1 MTRKRLLARNLNNA
15 ASKSLAALTT
25 RLRTRKTKI
34 NPIAVSRI
42 ADPNM
47 LLARYK
53 ASETFAARVF
63 NHLLMRAVNAT
74 SINSIASP
82 ENKLL
87 PFPVLPILRK
97 AVLHTDRSP
106 AARAASSE
114 RCLEKRYT
122 LCHVRPH
129 RSLDSTELPELLQ
142 ARLML
147 PQSLAPTGKKRR
159 SRRHQGYLC
168 SSSRCVLGI
177 LN

>member
-1 MTRKRLLARNLNNA
+1 MFIETSDQACYRGVLQQLPDAEEEIVSAPFEQR
-15 ASKSLAALTT
+15 SQQSLAALTT

-97 AVLHTDRSP
+97 AVIHTDRST
-106 AARAASSE
+106 AARA
-114 RCLEKRYT
+114 T
-122 LCHVRPH
+122 
-129 RSLDSTELPELLQ
+129 
-142 ARLML
+142 
-147 PQSLAPTGKKRR
+147 
-159 SRRHQGYLC
+159 
-168 SSSRCVLGI
+168 I
-177 LN
+177 